1 MNKQMTI
8 GYASIHA
15 CGVYVL
21 LQDYCSMIAIIGQV
35 LERKPVVTEI
45 ELAVIPKDDK
55 AFLEFLDKEFDI
67 LSQNEFEIEFMHR
80 GERITLT
87 KVRKESWTS
96 FVERKAA

>member
-1 MNKQMTI
+1 MKTMTI

-21 LQDYCSMIAIIGQV
+21 LQDHCSMIAIIGEV
-35 LERKPVVTEI
+35 LERKPVVHNI
-45 ELAVIPKDDK
+45 ELAIIPKDDK
-55 AFLEFLDKEFDI
+55 KFLEMIDEEFDLI
-67 LSQNEFEIEFMHR
+67 SQNEFEIEFMHR

-87 KVRKESWTS
+87 KVKKESWSS